1 MEHYEQNNLRFWPLE
16 SMARFGQNPYGEN
29 LWRIVHAPS
38 RRSLVH
44 GQGRKPKWLPTYP
57 QAGNAWVLEKW
68 LSAYE
73 FTKCTAETWNMSL
86 TLLGPYPERGEYEL
100 AHTFNPMP
108 MGEVGKIITLIN
120 AGKRHSANENKNS
133 IRADLDKQESD
144 RQKYWHDRLMER
156 THAYGTAP
164 IASSRV
170 SRGTKTRDF
179 QIAAQQTGLPT
190 QAGHMRIQQ
199 GQKQYDVSELI
210 QA

>member
-16 SMARFGQNPYGEN
+16 SMTRFGQNPYGEN

-73 FTKCTAETWNMSL
+73 FTKCTTETWNMSL

-100 AHTFNPMP
+100 AHIFNPMP
-108 MGEVGKIITLIN
+108 MGEVDKIITLIN

-133 IRADLDKQESD
+133 MRADMDKQEKD
-144 RQKYWHDRLMER
+144 RKSYWHDRLMEC

-164 IASSRV
+164 ISSQRV